1 MSATAEIPVRL
12 PDPAGLGT
20 AIGALLGSPVVITK
34 APAPLL
40 FTAANRRGY
49 CALYVTAE
57 GFCSAA
63 VACDLRFAAS
73 AGAAL
78 AAQSSDVVD
87 TWMRAG
93 RLDDEG
99 AENLGEV
106 LNVVA
111 ANFNDANPQRHVKLW
126 GCLQPG
132 QAVPRRTL
140 PLFARGVMRTD
151 LDIEVEQ
158 YLKGK
163 IALFSAP

>member
-1 MSATAEIPVRL
+1 MSDSSELPIRL
-12 PDPAGLGT
+12 PDPASLGAALGALVGGT
-20 AIGALLGSPVVITK
+20 AVVTK

-40 FTAANRRGY
+40 VTAANRRGY
-49 CALYVTAE
+49 LALYVTAE

-63 VACDLRFAAS
+63 VGCDLRFAAS

-78 AAQSSDVVD
+78 AGQPKETAEGWV
-87 TWMRAG
+87 RAG
-93 RLDDEG
+93 QLDEEG
-99 AENLGEV
+99 AETLGEV

-126 GCLQPG
+126 GCLGPNQP
-132 QAVPRRTL
+132 VPQRTI

-151 LDIEVEQ
+151 LDVEIEQ
-158 YLKGK
+158 YLRGK